1 MTVPTLNPSKK
12 RFPSLLHRDTEMFV
26 WGIIVGILLL
36 TIFQTFTGKDLTF
49 LAQGYQPASNIG
61 VSAPDPS
68 YAQVD
73 TSKLTIRLANTK
85 GPADAPVTIVEFS
98 DFQCPYCRRSFET
111 VVPQILK
118 NYVAQ
123 GKVRFVYKHFAFL
136 GQESIWAAE
145 ASECAADQGK
155 FWEYHDEL
163 FKQAGMAGGENAGSF
178 TKDGLIQYA
187 DALKLD
193 MPRFTNCI
201 LGDLTLSRVNQDLQE
216 GHSLNVRSTPTFFV
230 NKTMLIG
237 AQPWDTFVN
246 AIDAALKP

>member
-1 MTVPTLNPSKK
+1 MTVSNLNPRKK
-12 RFPSLLHRDTEMFV
+12 RFPFLLPQGTEMFV
-26 WGIIVGILLL
+26 WGIVVGILLL
-36 TIFQTFTGKDLTF
+36 TIVQTFTGKDLSF
-49 LAQGYQPASNIG
+49 FVQGYQPAGNANAN
-61 VSAPDPS
+61 VPELS
-68 YAQVD
+68 YAPAD
-73 TSKLTIRLANTK
+73 TSKLTIRAANTE

-98 DFQCPYCRRSFET
+98 DFQCPYCRHSFET
-111 VVPQILK
+111 VIPQILK

-163 FKQAGMAGGENAGSF
+163 FKKAGVAGGENAGSF

-187 DALKLD
+187 DALNLD
-193 MPRFTNCI
+193 MPRFTSCI

-216 GHSLNVRSTPTFFV
+216 GHALNIRSTPTFFV

-237 AQPWDTFVN
+237 AQPWDAFVST
-246 AIDAALKP
+246 IDAALKP

>member
-1 MTVPTLNPSKK
+1 MTVSNLNPSKK
-12 RFPSLLHRDTEMFV
+12 RFPFLLSRDIEMFI
-26 WGIIVGILLL
+26 WGIVVGILLL
-36 TIFQTFTGKDLTF
+36 TIVQTFTGKDLSF
-49 LAQGYQPASNIG
+49 FVQGYQPAGNANAN
-61 VSAPDPS
+61 APELS
-68 YAQVD
+68 YAPVD
-73 TSKLTIRLANTK
+73 TSKLTIRAANTK

-111 VVPQILK
+111 VIPQILK

-163 FKQAGMAGGENAGSF
+163 FKKAGMAGGENAGYF

-187 DALKLD
+187 DALNLD
-193 MPRFTNCI
+193 MPRFTSCI

-216 GHSLNVRSTPTFFV
+216 GRSLNVRSTPTFFV
-230 NKTMLIG
+230 NQTLLIG
-237 AQPWDTFVN
+237 AQPWDAFVN